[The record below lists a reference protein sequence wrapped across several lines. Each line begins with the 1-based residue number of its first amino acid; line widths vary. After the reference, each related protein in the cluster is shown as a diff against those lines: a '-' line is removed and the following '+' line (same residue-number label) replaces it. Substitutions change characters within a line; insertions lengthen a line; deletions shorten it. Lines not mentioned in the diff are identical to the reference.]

1 MCICAVTRTPPEGVI
16 VYGRDEA
23 RDFQQVYRFFENR
36 GVLFE
41 HADVAHD
48 AAKLQR
54 MVELSGQQQAVV
66 VEIGR
71 KIFVGFSPD
80 ELEQVLP

>member
-41 HADVAHD
+41 HADVACD

-66 VEIGR
+66 IEIGR
-71 KIFVGFSPD
+71 QIFVGFSPD